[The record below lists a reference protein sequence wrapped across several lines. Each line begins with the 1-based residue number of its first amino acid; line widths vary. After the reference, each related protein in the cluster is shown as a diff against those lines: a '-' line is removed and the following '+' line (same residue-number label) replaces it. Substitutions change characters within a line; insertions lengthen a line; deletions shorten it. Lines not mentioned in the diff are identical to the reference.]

1 MSDFQMPVWGYWI
14 MGIGFAAFIAL
25 VAAYIVKNRGLKR
38 PVFASPY
45 ILWIVVFTVVPVLI
59 VAYFAFTD
67 ESGQWTLRNFRAFW
81 DNAYLTRQSEAAS
94 RGVSPES
101 LMGDYGYDGSNVNAL
116 IHSIWMAFQCTVY
129 CLLLGYPAAH
139 FMAER
144 NFKLGSTIVI
154 LFMVPMWMNFA
165 LRTYALAE
173 LLEEGGIVYTMLE
186 AVGIK
191 DPQLL
196 NTNGAVQLGMVYNY
210 LPFMVFP
217 IYNSLNKLDYKLTE
231 AAMDL
236 GCDHWKTFTRV
247 TLPLS
252 VPGVI
257 SGVTMVFMPAV
268 TTFAISRMMGGGM
281 TTRLFG
287 DLIEAKFIGTDK
299 SWFLGSALSM
309 VMMVLIL
316 LSLGLLRKA
325 DPKGE
330 GGGIV

>member
-1 MSDFQMPVWGYWI
+1 
-14 MGIGFAAFIAL
+14 MGIGLAAYIVL
-25 VAAYIVKNRGLKR
+25 VIAYIVKNRGLKR
-38 PVFASPY
+38 PVFGAPY
-45 ILWIVVFTVVPVLI
+45 ILWIVVFTVVPVLL
-59 VAYFAFTD
+59 VAYFAFID
-67 ESGQWTLRNFRAFW
+67 ANKSFTLDNFRAFL
-81 DNAYLTRQSEAAS
+81 DKDYLTRQNVTEKQLANLAK
-94 RGVSPES
+94 RGMTPE
-101 LMGDYGYDGSNVNAL
+101 DYWPRDASNVNAL

-139 FMAER
+139 FMADRE
-144 NFKLGSTIVI
+144 FKLGSTVVI

-173 LLEEGGIVYTMLE
+173 LLEEGGIVYSILQ
-186 AVGIK
+186 AVGIRNV
-191 DPQLL
+191 QLL
-196 NTNGAVQLGMVYNY
+196 NTDGAVQLGMVYNY

-217 IYNSLNKLDYKLTE
+217 IYNSLNKMDYKLTE

-236 GCDHWKTFTRV
+236 GCNKWRTFYKV

-252 VPGVI
+252 IPGVI
-257 SGVTMVFMPAV
+257 SGITMVFMPAV
-268 TTFAISRMMGGGM
+268 TTFAISRMMGGGL

-287 DLIEAKFIGTDK
+287 DLIEEKYIGRNP
-299 SWFLGSALSM
+299 SWYVGSALSL

-316 LSLGLLRKA
+316 LSLGLLRKV